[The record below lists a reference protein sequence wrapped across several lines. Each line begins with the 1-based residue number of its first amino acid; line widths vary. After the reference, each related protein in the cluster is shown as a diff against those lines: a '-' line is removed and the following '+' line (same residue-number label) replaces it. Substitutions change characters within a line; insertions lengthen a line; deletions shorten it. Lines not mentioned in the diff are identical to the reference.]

1 MDDDDTR
8 DQDNSDKDRSRYG
21 PGNTAPDGSYLV
33 GRGRPPRH
41 SRFTAGDGRPR
52 GRRPKG
58 QRNLDTEF
66 LEEAMRTVTIRE
78 GGMARKVTKIRAT
91 VIRAL
96 DKAGAQ
102 GSVPAI
108 NAVLGH
114 AHRIAARQEQQP
126 VRDRELEPD
135 EEALLEAW
143 IEGEVARRR
152 AGPTPGDPE
161 ASGGEPEDADDVV
174 DASEGGHGHD

>member
-1 MDDDDTR
+1 MDDETSAPDSSE
-8 DQDNSDKDRSRYG
+8 NERSRYA
-21 PGNTAPDGSYLV
+21 PGNTAPDGSYRV

-41 SRFTAGDGRPR
+41 TRFAAGDGRPR

-58 QRNLDTEF
+58 QKNLDTEF
-66 LEEAMRTVTIRE
+66 LEEAMRKVTIRE
-78 GGMARKVTKIRAT
+78 GGKVRKVTKIQAT

-114 AHRIAARQEQQP
+114 AHRIAARQAQQP
-126 VRDRELEPD
+126 MPDRGLEPD
-135 EEALLEAW
+135 EEALLETW
-143 IEGEVARRR
+143 IEEEVARRM
-152 AGPTPGDPE
+152 AGPTPGDPLLPRDD
-161 ASGGEPEDADDVV
+161 AGDADDVV
-174 DASEGGHGHD
+174 DTSEGGHDHD